1 MSKKRFEDLDLI
13 DNYLVMAMAS
23 DPEAGPVYG
32 RLLAEGLLHQKV
44 RYVRVHAEKIVLGNS
59 TVHRGIR
66 MDVEMQA
73 FDHVPAESDLPD
85 KIYDFEPHHQN
96 RDNLIKRNRFSQAKI
111 DSNNLRSGENDFDRL
126 PDLCVINILDYDPFD
141 RGQMQY
147 HFHNMCEEDTS
158 IPYPDGLDFYY
169 FITKSAEAF
178 TDDTLNLPKSSR
190 HIHDDETEAVNSNN
204 TELCA
209 LLKYIQNSTQENATT
224 PLTQELHKYVI
235 KIKESAYGRNQYMTW
250 GEYIDEEVEE
260 ACKTARKEARAEG
273 RAEGLA
279 EGLAEGRT
287 EGLAEGRAEGE
298 RTSLQNN
305 ILTVL
310 SRFGTVS
317 SSTEESINCCNDT
330 ELLKK
335 WFVLAVNA
343 ESIQSF
349 EQNIQNH

>member
-73 FDHVPAESDLPD
+73 FDHVPAESDFPD

-111 DSNNLRSGENDFDRL
+111 DSNNLRSGENAFDRL

-158 IPYPDGLDFYY
+158 IPYADGLDFYY

-178 TDDTLNLPKSSR
+178 TDDTLNLPKSIS
-190 HIHDDETEAVNSNN
+190 HIHNDETEAVNSNN

-224 PLTQELHKYVI
+224 PLTQELHKYVT

-273 RAEGLA
+273 LAEGRAAGLA
-279 EGLAEGRT
+279 EGLAEGRAEGLT
-287 EGLAEGRAEGE
+287 EGRKKGREE
-298 RTSLQNN
+298 EKYRLL
-305 ILTVL
+305 IKLVKD
-310 SRFGTVS
+310 GTISV
-317 SSTEESINCCNDT
+317 EIAAKESDMSVRDF
-330 ELLKK
+330 EKK
-335 WFVLAVNA
+335 FL
-343 ESIQSF
+343 
-349 EQNIQNH
+349 

>member
-73 FDHVPAESDLPD
+73 FDQVPAESDLPD

-178 TDDTLNLPKSSR
+178 TDDT
-190 HIHDDETEAVNSNN
+190 
-204 TELCA
+204 ELCA

-224 PLTQELHKYVI
+224 PLTQELHKYVT

-273 RAEGLA
+273 LAEGRA

-287 EGLAEGRAEGE
+287 EGLAEGRTEGLAEGRAEGLAEGRAEGE

-310 SRFGTVS
+310 SKFGTVS
-317 SSTEESINCCNDT
+317 SSTEKSINCCNDT

>member
-158 IPYPDGLDFYY
+158 IPYPDGLDFY
-169 FITKSAEAF
+169 
-178 TDDTLNLPKSSR
+178 
-190 HIHDDETEAVNSNN
+190 
-204 TELCA
+204 
-209 LLKYIQNSTQENATT
+209 IQNSTQENATT
-224 PLTQELHKYVI
+224 PLTQELHKHVTR
-235 KIKESAYGRNQYMTW
+235 IKESAYGRNQYMTW

-260 ACKTARKEARAEG
+260 EKNRLLAKLVKDGSLTIERAAKELDISEK
-273 RAEGLA
+273 EFK
-279 EGLAEGRT
+279 EK
-287 EGLAEGRAEGE
+287 
-298 RTSLQNN
+298 
-305 ILTVL
+305 
-310 SRFGTVS
+310 F
-317 SSTEESINCCNDT
+317 
-330 ELLKK
+330 LK
-335 WFVLAVNA
+335 
-343 ESIQSF
+343 
-349 EQNIQNH
+349 

>member
-178 TDDTLNLPKSSR
+178 TDDTLNLPKSIS
-190 HIHDDETEAVNSNN
+190 HIHNDETEAVNSNN

-224 PLTQELHKYVI
+224 PLTQELHKYVT

>member
-32 RLLAEGLLHQKV
+32 RLLAEGLLNQKV
-44 RYVRVHAEKIVLGNS
+44 RYVRIHAEKIVLGNS

-66 MDVEMQA
+66 MDVEMQT

-85 KIYDFEPHHQN
+85 KIYDFEPHHQS

-111 DSNNLRSGENDFDRL
+111 DSNNLRSGENDFNKL

-141 RGQMQY
+141 KGQMQY
-147 HFHNMCEEDTS
+147 HFHNMCEEDIS

-178 TDDTLNLPKSSR
+178 TDD
-190 HIHDDETEAVNSNN
+190 

-224 PLTQELHKYVI
+224 PLTQELHKYVT

-250 GEYIDEEVEE
+250 GDYIDEEVEE
-260 ACKTARKEARAEG
+260 ACKTAREEEKFRLLIKLVKDGAIPVQTAAKEADMSVKDFE
-273 RAEGLA
+273 
-279 EGLAEGRT
+279 
-287 EGLAEGRAEGE
+287 E
-298 RTSLQNN
+298 RFL
-305 ILTVL
+305 
-310 SRFGTVS
+310 
-317 SSTEESINCCNDT
+317 
-330 ELLKK
+330 
-335 WFVLAVNA
+335 
-343 ESIQSF
+343 
-349 EQNIQNH
+349 

>member
-73 FDHVPAESDLPD
+73 FDHVPAESDFPD

-178 TDDTLNLPKSSR
+178 TND
-190 HIHDDETEAVNSNN
+190 

-224 PLTQELHKYVI
+224 PLTQELHKHVTR
-235 KIKESAYGRNQYMTW
+235 IKESAYGRNQYMTW

-260 ACKTARKEARAEG
+260 EKNRLLAKLVKDGSLTIERAAKELDISEK
-273 RAEGLA
+273 EFK
-279 EGLAEGRT
+279 EK
-287 EGLAEGRAEGE
+287 
-298 RTSLQNN
+298 
-305 ILTVL
+305 
-310 SRFGTVS
+310 F
-317 SSTEESINCCNDT
+317 
-330 ELLKK
+330 LK
-335 WFVLAVNA
+335 
-343 ESIQSF
+343 
-349 EQNIQNH
+349 

>member
-169 FITKSAEAF
+169 FITKSAEAHIF
-178 TDDTLNLPKSSR
+178 NASGSLPNISNAHNDPIKTAISDD
-190 HIHDDETEAVNSNN
+190 

-224 PLTQELHKYVI
+224 PLTQELHKHVTR
-235 KIKESAYGRNQYMTW
+235 IKESAYGRNQYMTW

-260 ACKTARKEARAEG
+260 EKNRLLAKLVKDGSLTIERAAKELDISEK
-273 RAEGLA
+273 EFK
-279 EGLAEGRT
+279 EK
-287 EGLAEGRAEGE
+287 
-298 RTSLQNN
+298 
-305 ILTVL
+305 
-310 SRFGTVS
+310 F
-317 SSTEESINCCNDT
+317 
-330 ELLKK
+330 LK
-335 WFVLAVNA
+335 
-343 ESIQSF
+343 
-349 EQNIQNH
+349 

>member
-85 KIYDFEPHHQN
+85 KIYDFEPHHQS

-111 DSNNLRSGENDFDRL
+111 DSHNDPIKTAI
-126 PDLCVINILDYDPFD
+126 PDD
-141 RGQMQY
+141 
-147 HFHNMCEEDTS
+147 
-158 IPYPDGLDFYY
+158 
-169 FITKSAEAF
+169 
-178 TDDTLNLPKSSR
+178 
-190 HIHDDETEAVNSNN
+190 

-224 PLTQELHKYVI
+224 PLTQELHKYVT

-260 ACKTARKEARAEG
+260 ACKTVREEAKEERYRLLAKLVKDGSLTIERA
-273 RAEGLA
+273 
-279 EGLAEGRT
+279 T
-287 EGLAEGRAEGE
+287 K
-298 RTSLQNN
+298 
-305 ILTVL
+305 
-310 SRFGTVS
+310 
-317 SSTEESINCCNDT
+317 
-330 ELLKK
+330 ELDISEKEFKEKFLK
-335 WFVLAVNA
+335 
-343 ESIQSF
+343 
-349 EQNIQNH
+349 

>member
-1 MSKKRFEDLDLI
+1 MTRPTGRSIMSKKRFEDLDLI

-178 TDDTLNLPKSSR
+178 TND
-190 HIHDDETEAVNSNN
+190 

-224 PLTQELHKYVI
+224 PLTQELHKHVTR
-235 KIKESAYGRNQYMTW
+235 IKESAYGRNQYMTW

-260 ACKTARKEARAEG
+260 EKNRLLAKLVKDGSLTIERAAKELDISEK
-273 RAEGLA
+273 EFK
-279 EGLAEGRT
+279 EK
-287 EGLAEGRAEGE
+287 
-298 RTSLQNN
+298 
-305 ILTVL
+305 
-310 SRFGTVS
+310 F
-317 SSTEESINCCNDT
+317 
-330 ELLKK
+330 LK
-335 WFVLAVNA
+335 
-343 ESIQSF
+343 
-349 EQNIQNH
+349 

>member
-169 FITKSAEAF
+169 FITKSAEALF
-178 TDDTLNLPKSSR
+178 HIRTDWIFIILLQSQQKRLRLIPSSVPFSSISR
-190 HIHDDETEAVNSNN
+190 RVHRI
-204 TELCA
+204 
-209 LLKYIQNSTQENATT
+209 T
-224 PLTQELHKYVI
+224 PLH
-235 KIKESAYGRNQYMTW
+235 
-250 GEYIDEEVEE
+250 
-260 ACKTARKEARAEG
+260 
-273 RAEGLA
+273 
-279 EGLAEGRT
+279 
-287 EGLAEGRAEGE
+287 
-298 RTSLQNN
+298 
-305 ILTVL
+305 
-310 SRFGTVS
+310 
-317 SSTEESINCCNDT
+317 
-330 ELLKK
+330 
-335 WFVLAVNA
+335 
-343 ESIQSF
+343 
-349 EQNIQNH
+349 H

>member
-23 DPEAGPVYG
+23 DPDAGPVYG

-59 TVHRGIR
+59 NVHRGIR

-73 FDHVPAESDLPD
+73 FDHAPDETDIPD

-96 RDNLIKRNRFSQAKI
+96 RDNLIRRNRFSQAKI

-169 FITKSAEAF
+169 FITKS
-178 TDDTLNLPKSSR
+178 
-190 HIHDDETEAVNSNN
+190 DETEAINPNDA
-204 TELCA
+204 ELCA

-224 PLTQELHKYVI
+224 PLTQELHKYVT

-260 ACKTARKEARAEG
+260 ACKTVREEAKEERYRLLAKLVKDGSLTIERA
-273 RAEGLA
+273 
-279 EGLAEGRT
+279 T
-287 EGLAEGRAEGE
+287 K
-298 RTSLQNN
+298 
-305 ILTVL
+305 
-310 SRFGTVS
+310 
-317 SSTEESINCCNDT
+317 
-330 ELLKK
+330 ELDISEKKFKEKFLK
-335 WFVLAVNA
+335 
-343 ESIQSF
+343 
-349 EQNIQNH
+349 

>member
-44 RYVRVHAEKIVLGNS
+44 RYVHVHAEKIVLGNS

-169 FITKSAEAF
+169 FITKSAEAHIF
-178 TDDTLNLPKSSR
+178 NASGSLPNISNAHNDPIKTAISDD
-190 HIHDDETEAVNSNN
+190 

-224 PLTQELHKYVI
+224 PLTQELHKHVTR
-235 KIKESAYGRNQYMTW
+235 IKESAYGRNQYMTW

-260 ACKTARKEARAEG
+260 EKNRLLAKLVKDGSLTIERAAKELDISEK
-273 RAEGLA
+273 EFK
-279 EGLAEGRT
+279 EK
-287 EGLAEGRAEGE
+287 
-298 RTSLQNN
+298 
-305 ILTVL
+305 
-310 SRFGTVS
+310 F
-317 SSTEESINCCNDT
+317 
-330 ELLKK
+330 LK
-335 WFVLAVNA
+335 
-343 ESIQSF
+343 
-349 EQNIQNH
+349 

>member
-59 TVHRGIR
+59 NVHRGIR

-73 FDHVPAESDLPD
+73 FDHAPDETDIPD
-85 KIYDFEPHHQN
+85 KIYDFEPHHQS

-111 DSNNLRSGENDFDRL
+111 DSNNLKSGENDFDRL

-169 FITKSAEAF
+169 FITKSAETHTFNASGSLPNISNAHNDPIK
-178 TDDTLNLPKSSR
+178 TAIPDD
-190 HIHDDETEAVNSNN
+190 

-224 PLTQELHKYVI
+224 PLTQELHKYVT

-260 ACKTARKEARAEG
+260 ACKTVREEAKEERYRLLAKLVKDGSLTIERA
-273 RAEGLA
+273 
-279 EGLAEGRT
+279 T
-287 EGLAEGRAEGE
+287 K
-298 RTSLQNN
+298 
-305 ILTVL
+305 
-310 SRFGTVS
+310 
-317 SSTEESINCCNDT
+317 
-330 ELLKK
+330 ELDISEKEFKEKFLK
-335 WFVLAVNA
+335 
-343 ESIQSF
+343 
-349 EQNIQNH
+349 

>member
-73 FDHVPAESDLPD
+73 FDHVPAESDFPD

-178 TDDTLNLPKSSR
+178 TAD
-190 HIHDDETEAVNSNN
+190 

-209 LLKYIQNSTQENATT
+209 LLKYIQKSTQDNATT
-224 PLTQELHKYVI
+224 PLTQELHKYVT